1 MFESNNANNIM
12 QEEQSFE
19 FLDVLAIVS
28 FMAQINNMN
37 KDVKYFFT
45 FNILC
50 ARMYEIFNTKKI
62 GKTPETGDILT
73 WQRT

>member
-1 MFESNNANNIM
+1 
-12 QEEQSFE
+12 
-19 FLDVLAIVS
+19 
-28 FMAQINNMN
+28 MN
-37 KDVKYFFT
+37 KDVKFFFT

-62 GKTPETGDILT
+62 GKTPETGDMLT